1 MAARHRTPAP
11 LVRTAVE
18 ASMLPLKVV
27 AEKKGDLRG
36 NQSAQRLDESL
47 LLKQRRAVAIC
58 KQPKNMYSLRCV
70 FA

>member
-1 MAARHRTPAP
+1 
-11 LVRTAVE
+11 
-18 ASMLPLKVV
+18 MLPLKVV

-36 NQSAQRLDESL
+36 IQSAQRLHEGL

-58 KQPKNMYSLRCV
+58 KQPKNMYSLRRV